1 VTPQLPLLYGTLHW
15 QQLQHSALR
24 HMCMRLQAAAH
35 ADMLYTCA
43 RLYTCAGALQE
54 ELEAYD
60 KHQRK
65 LEDALD
71 QKTAELIALRKAAL
85 EHAAVS
91 PMKVGSWAFG
101 VQGIGPKQPP
111 AQSALLSLPGK
122 HQLLHSETR
131 ECCQRCA
138 PTNACIVRAPET

>member
-1 VTPQLPLLYGTLHW
+1 MSTYPP
-15 QQLQHSALR
+15 
-24 HMCMRLQAAAH
+24 
-35 ADMLYTCA
+35 
-43 RLYTCAGALQE
+43 LQE

-91 PMKVGSWAFG
+91 PMKVRRGWCVMSTWCARG
-101 VQGIGPKQPP
+101 VRWRVLEHVTVSPVQHH
-111 AQSALLSLPGK
+111 A
-122 HQLLHSETR
+122 
-131 ECCQRCA
+131 
-138 PTNACIVRAPET
+138 